1 MQYHS
6 VKPKLLK
13 LELEHLHKKEII
25 SNPILSCYS
34 GAQEGSIYQII
45 KIKKSR
51 NTAPLTLYPD
61 SLFTENLTFSFFVVA
76 KKHH

>member
-45 KIKKSR
+45 KIKQSV
-51 NTAPLTLYPD
+51 TLYPD
-61 SLFTENLTFSFFVVA
+61 SLFTENLTFSFFFVA